1 MKDFKV
7 LWTNTWK
14 CAIYFDLRFEAM
26 IFCNKAF
33 RRSCF
38 WGETPSAGDVAGE
51 CSSAQNDRSY
61 TVYIYTDIYIY
72 IYRYIYIYIYIV
84 TLYKVNFK
92 KKTGMQILPRSRNE
106 NSLWAQKHFWG
117 FKANSSNNFGTSC
130 CSPKDSSAQR
140 TEYLLCSAPA
150 PPMKCFIHQHRAV
163 PLKDLLT
170 MCLRCILGPNIFWGV
185 WTSEVLDWYPPVHKL
200 ACVKVALLE
209 GRSSEHWS
217 RKATNG
223 HW

>member
-1 MKDFKV
+1 
-7 LWTNTWK
+7 
-14 CAIYFDLRFEAM
+14 
-26 IFCNKAF
+26 
-33 RRSCF
+33 
-38 WGETPSAGDVAGE
+38 
-51 CSSAQNDRSY
+51 
-61 TVYIYTDIYIY
+61 
-72 IYRYIYIYIYIV
+72 
-84 TLYKVNFK
+84 
-92 KKTGMQILPRSRNE
+92 MQILPRSRNE

-140 TEYLLCSAPA
+140 TEYLLCSAP
-150 PPMKCFIHQHRAV
+150 PMKCFIHQHRAV
-163 PLKDLLT
+163 PFKDLLT

-217 RKATNG
+217 RKAYHKWTLVGNLDQILNWIKEKPKQTLVKIIKI
-223 HW
+223 HIVLHISCIWYNII